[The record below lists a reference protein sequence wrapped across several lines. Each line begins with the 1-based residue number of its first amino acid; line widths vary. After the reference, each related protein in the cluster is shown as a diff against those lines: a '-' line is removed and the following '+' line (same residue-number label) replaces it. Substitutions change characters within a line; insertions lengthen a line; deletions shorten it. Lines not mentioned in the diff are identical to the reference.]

1 MKQHVIVCWKR
12 VSAFCK
18 RRAAS
23 CTAVGIGILSV
34 LMLLGMT
41 LSLRSV
47 TVNDDGQAL
56 TVLTFGRDHKS
67 ILASAGIALQPQD
80 VVTASASEIEIDR
93 AFHVTVAVDGGD
105 STTLCV
111 TEGTVADALKSAQI
125 NTVTHTLTE
134 YTPEDTLTAD
144 MVIAVKPLENTTRTE
159 TETIAHETVLTS
171 SDELPAGSRS
181 IQQEGVA
188 GEKTVVYRD
197 YFKDGKLVTT
207 EIVSETVTREP
218 VTELA
223 TVGAGAHSNSPETLS
238 IDANGVPTKYK
249 QVLTGKA
256 CAYTAKE
263 GARTSTG
270 TIPAV
275 GTVAVNPKI
284 IPYGSKL
291 FIVSESGYVYGY
303 GVACDT
309 GGGVLKNRI
318 LVDLYMDTTKEC
330 YQFGAQNVKVYVLE

>member
-1 MKQHVIVCWKR
+1 MKQQLLGCL
-12 VSAFCK
+12 AFCK
-18 RRAAS
+18 RHAAV
-23 CTAVGIGILSV
+23 CIAIGLSVLSV

-41 LSLRSV
+41 VSLRSV
-47 TVNDDGQAL
+47 TVNDNGQAL
-56 TVLTFGRDHKS
+56 TVLTFSRDHES
-67 ILASAGIALQPQD
+67 VLASAGIALQPQD
-80 VVTASASEIEIDR
+80 VVNASASEIKINR
-93 AFHVTVAVDGGD
+93 AFYVTVAVDGGD

-125 NTVTHTLTE
+125 NTVTHTLIE
-134 YTPEDTLTAD
+134 HEPKDTLTAN

-159 TETIAHETVLTS
+159 TEVIKHETVLTT
-171 SDELPAGSRS
+171 SDKLPAGSRS
-181 IQQEGVA
+181 VQQKGVA

-197 YFKDGKLVTT
+197 YFKDGKLVET
-207 EIVSETVTREP
+207 EIVSETVTKEP
-218 VTELA
+218 ITELA
-223 TVGAGAHSNSPETLS
+223 TVGAGALSVSPEALT
-238 IDANGVPTKYK
+238 IDANGVPQKYK
-249 QVLTGKA
+249 QVLTGTA

-291 FIVSESGYVYGY
+291 FIVSDSGYVYGY

-309 GGGVLKNRI
+309 GGGVLKNLI
-318 LVDLYMDTTKEC
+318 LADLYMDTAKEC
-330 YQFGAQNVKVYVLE
+330 FQFGRQQVKVYILE

>member
-1 MKQHVIVCWKR
+1 MKQQLLGCLAFFKRHAAVCI
-12 VSAFCK
+12 AIGL
-18 RRAAS
+18 
-23 CTAVGIGILSV
+23 AVLSV
-34 LMLLGMT
+34 LMLLAMT

-47 TVNDDGQAL
+47 TVNDNGKTL
-56 TVLTFGRDHKS
+56 TVLTFSHDRES
-67 ILASAGIALQPQD
+67 ILAGVGITLQSQD
-80 VVTASASEIEIDR
+80 VVTTSESGIEIDR
-93 AFHVTVAVDGGD
+93 AFYVTVAVEDGD

-134 YTPEDTLTAD
+134 QAPEDMLTAN
-144 MVIAVKPLENTTRTE
+144 MVITVKPLENTTRTE
-159 TETIAHETVLTS
+159 TEAIAHETKLTFS
-171 SDELPAGSRS
+171 NELPAGSRS
-181 IQQEGVA
+181 TQQKGVA

-197 YFKDGKLVTT
+197 YFKNGKLVET
-207 EIVSETVTREP
+207 EIVSETVTKEP

-223 TVGAGAHSNSPETLS
+223 TVGAGALSISPEALT
-238 IDANGVPTKYK
+238 INANGIPQQYK
-249 QVLTGKA
+249 QVLTGTA
-256 CAYTAKE
+256 CAYTAGE

-291 FIVSESGYVYGY
+291 FIVSERGYVYGY
-303 GVACDT
+303 GVASDT
-309 GGGVLKNRI
+309 GGGVLKNQI

-330 YQFGAQNVKVYVLE
+330 FQFGRQQVNVYVLE

>member
-1 MKQHVIVCWKR
+1 MKQQLLGCL
-12 VSAFCK
+12 AFCK
-18 RRAAS
+18 RHAAV
-23 CTAVGIGILSV
+23 CITVGLSVLSV
-34 LMLLGMT
+34 LMLLAMT

-47 TVNDDGQAL
+47 TVNDNGKAL
-56 TVLTFGRDHKS
+56 TVLTFSHDRES
-67 ILASAGIALQPQD
+67 ILASAGITLQPQD
-80 VVTASASEIEIDR
+80 VVTASASKIEINR
-93 AFHVTVAVDGGD
+93 AFHVTVAVAGGD

-134 YTPEDTLTAD
+134 YTPKDTLTAN

-159 TETIAHETVLTS
+159 TEVIAHETVLTT

-181 IQQEGVA
+181 VQQKGVA

-218 VTELA
+218 VTEHA
-223 TVGAGAHSNSPETLS
+223 TVGAGALSTPPEALA
-238 IDANGVPTKYK
+238 IDANGVPQKYK
-249 QVLTGKA
+249 QVLTGTA

-263 GARTSTG
+263 GARTATG

-291 FIVSESGYVYGY
+291 FIVSENGYVYGY

-309 GGGVLKNRI
+309 GGGLLKNRI
-318 LVDLYMDTTKEC
+318 LVDLYMDTTKDC
-330 YQFGAQNVKVYVLE
+330 YQFGKQQVRVYILE